1 MTQTWNRSEDE
12 VLATL
17 QDVVAIDSVNPSLP
31 GGREGEAGMVE
42 YLSAFFEGLGLPV
55 ELSEVLPG
63 RHNLVARLEGE
74 DPDRALLFEC
84 HMDTASVEVMSIPAF
99 EPHIRGGLM
108 YGRGSADTKAGGV
121 AMMHAMKRLVET
133 GVKPPRTILYAGCAD
148 EEHLMRGA
156 RHLAPR
162 VEVEAAV
169 IAEPTDLAVI
179 RAHKGV
185 VRFRVAVEGEA
196 AHSAKPWLGV
206 NAISGMARLVT
217 RLEEAIIPDYASRE
231 DPLLGFA
238 TMNIGVIEG
247 GMQVNFVPDRCRIDV
262 DVRTIPGQT
271 AAEVTAQF
279 AEVIAGEEI
288 DAVLEDPY
296 ITLAAVGTAEEE
308 EIVQSAIAA
317 CQEVLG
323 AAVVGGVPYATDG
336 SAFADRGVPTIILGP
351 GSIDQAHGAVEWV
364 ECRQVIQAVDVYQ
377 EIMLSPG

>member
-1 MTQTWNRSEDE
+1 MTGTWNRSEDE

-17 QDVVAIDSVNPSLP
+17 QDVVAIESVNPSLP

-42 YLSAFFEGLGLPV
+42 YLAAFFEGLGLPV

-63 RHNLVARLEGE
+63 RRNLVARLEGR

-84 HMDTASVEVMSIPAF
+84 HMDTASVEVMTIPPF
-99 EPHIRGGLM
+99 EPHIRDGLM

-121 AMMHAMKRLVET
+121 AMMHAMKRLVEA

-148 EEHLMRGA
+148 EEYLMRGA

-169 IAEPTDLAVI
+169 IAEPTDLAVV
-179 RAHKGV
+179 RGHKGV
-185 VRFRVAVEGEA
+185 VRFQVAVEGKA

-217 RLEEAIIPDYASRE
+217 RLEEVIGADYASRE
-231 DPLLGFA
+231 DPLLGRP

-271 AAEVTAQF
+271 ADDVTAQF
-279 AEVIAGEEI
+279 AAVIAGEEGI

-296 ITLAAVGTAEEE
+296 ITLAAVGTGEEA
-308 EIVQSAIAA
+308 EIVRSAAAA
-317 CQEVLG
+317 CGEILG
-323 AAVVGGVPYATDG
+323 EAVVGGVPYATDG

-377 EIMLSPG
+377 GIMMAA

>member
-1 MTQTWNRSEDE
+1 MTGTWNRSEDE
-12 VLATL
+12 ILATL
-17 QDVVAIDSVNPSLP
+17 QDMVAIDSVNPSLP

-42 YLSAFFEGLGLPV
+42 YLSVFFEGLGLPV

-84 HMDTASVEVMSIPAF
+84 HMDTASVEVMTIPAF
-99 EPHIRGGLM
+99 EPHIRDGLM

-121 AMMHAMKRLVET
+121 AMMHAMKRLVEE

-271 AAEVTAQF
+271 AGDVTARF

-323 AAVVGGVPYATDG
+323 VAVVGGVPYATDG